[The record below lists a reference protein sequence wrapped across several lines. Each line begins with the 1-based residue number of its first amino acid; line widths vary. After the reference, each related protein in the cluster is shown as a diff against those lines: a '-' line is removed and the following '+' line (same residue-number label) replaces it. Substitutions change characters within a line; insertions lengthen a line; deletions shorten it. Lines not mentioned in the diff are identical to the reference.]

1 VLTVVQVVP
10 SNAPVT
16 VAPTVVPAKVCPQAI
31 GAAEQAASLA
41 GGQLSA
47 NEKAEFTETPETRM

>member
-1 VLTVVQVVP
+1 VQVVP
-10 SNAPVT
+10 SNAPVI
-16 VAPTVVPAKVCPQAI
+16 VAPTVVPAKVCPHAI